1 MLACR
6 PATLLVGVVPVLV
19 GTAVARALGTVR
31 LGPSLACLAGAVFLQ
46 IGSNLANDVFDYE
59 KGADTTARLGPLRVT
74 QAGLLS
80 PRAMRWGM
88 ALVFGLALAVG
99 VYLTKVAG
107 VPIVLMGTAS
117 ILSAI
122 AYTGGPWPLGYHGL
136 GDLFVFVFFGLV
148 AVCGTVF
155 VSTGGWSL
163 LAVLAAVP
171 VGALATGVLVV
182 NNVRDHETDVHAG
195 KRTLVVRFGRRF
207 GVGEYVGLVAV
218 AYAVPVLLVVGG
230 WTGTAGLLPLL
241 TVPLA
246 VRLCVGVGR
255 TRGASLNAYLGGTAK
270 LLFAFGVLFAVGIGA
285 VNK

>member
-1 MLACR
+1 
-6 PATLLVGVVPVLV
+6 
-19 GTAVARALGTVR
+19 
-31 LGPSLACLAGAVFLQ
+31 
-46 IGSNLANDVFDYE
+46 
-59 KGADTTARLGPLRVT
+59 
-74 QAGLLS
+74 
-80 PRAMRWGM
+80 MRWGM